1 MLVIIA
7 CHFGVHGIFHVL
19 EPAKSIFHADMFSW
33 QFAFTQLI
41 DWGGNM
47 GNAIFI
53 LITGYFMVNR
63 SVNWKKLVLLLMARE
78 CKMKCVSYR

>member
-7 CHFGVHGIFHVL
+7 CHFGVHGVFHVL

-41 DWGGNM
+41 DWG
-47 GNAIFI
+47 AIWAMQS
-53 LITGYFMVNR
+53 L
-63 SVNWKKLVLLLMARE
+63 S
-78 CKMKCVSYR
+78 